1 MKFYKCEICGNIIT
15 HLANEVGVVSCCG
28 TEVTEI
34 NPNVTE
40 AATEKHLPVYEKN
53 GNVLTVKVG
62 EVAHPMLETHY
73 ITAIAV
79 ETNKGEY
86 VKKLIPGEPAVAEF
100 VINDEE
106 VLGVYEYCNLHGLW
120 KS

>member
-1 MKFYKCEICGNIIT
+1 
-15 HLANEVGVVSCCG
+15 
-28 TEVTEI
+28 
-34 NPNVTE
+34 
-40 AATEKHLPVYEKN
+40 
-53 GNVLTVKVG
+53 
-62 EVAHPMLETHY
+62 MLETHY